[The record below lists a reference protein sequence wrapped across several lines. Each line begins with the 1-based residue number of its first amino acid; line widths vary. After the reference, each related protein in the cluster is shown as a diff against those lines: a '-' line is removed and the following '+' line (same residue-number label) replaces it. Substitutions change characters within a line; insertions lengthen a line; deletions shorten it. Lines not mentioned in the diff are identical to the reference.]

1 MLLTRR
7 HLLATFAIWTP
18 ALAPQQ
24 RRALSK
30 GAISMSKPGEYTYKC
45 EFTLLVLTYMIRRSN
60 ATGRFIECSD
70 LNLSCTNFCLC
81 STFSSWL

>member
-7 HLLATFAIWTP
+7 HLLATFVIWTP

-24 RRALSK
+24 RRALNK

-45 EFTLLVLTYMIRRSN
+45 EYIHDQEVN
-60 ATGRFIECSD
+60 ATGEVHLVF
-70 LNLSCTNFCLC
+70 
-81 STFSSWL
+81 